1 MHVVNTAGTRT
12 TLSNMLGTSRYL
24 MLVALGWLFLV
35 VMRGSEAGEAH
46 HPFAVMLLFLKKNKN
61 KKNQQRPCA
70 LYFGLC
76 FRLPSYCKERK
87 FL

>member
-1 MHVVNTAGTRT
+1 
-12 TLSNMLGTSRYL
+12 MLGTPRHL

-35 VMRGSEAGEAH
+35 VMSCSEAGEAH
-46 HPFAVMLLFLKKNKN
+46 HPFAVMPLFLKNN
-61 KKNQQRPCA
+61 KKKKQQRPCA

-76 FRLPSYCKERK
+76 FKLPSYCKERK

>member
-1 MHVVNTAGTRT
+1 
-12 TLSNMLGTSRYL
+12 MLGTSRHL

-46 HPFAVMLLFLKKNKN
+46 HPFAVMLLFLEK

-76 FRLPSYCKERK
+76 FKLPSYCKERK

>member
-1 MHVVNTAGTRT
+1 
-12 TLSNMLGTSRYL
+12 

-35 VMRGSEAGEAH
+35 VMHGSEAGEAH
-46 HPFAVMLLFLKKNKN
+46 HPFAVMLLFLE

-76 FRLPSYCKERK
+76 FKLPSYCKERK

>member
-1 MHVVNTAGTRT
+1 
-12 TLSNMLGTSRYL
+12 MLGTSRHL

-46 HPFAVMLLFLKKNKN
+46 HPFAVMLLFLEE

-76 FRLPSYCKERK
+76 FKLPSYCKERK